1 MGAPLESRFVDR
13 VEIRVAAGKGGDGLV
28 AFRREAFVPKGGPSG
43 GNGGR
48 GGSVILA
55 VRRSLS
61 TLIDF
66 RGGAVF
72 KAGNGA
78 PGGANRMTGRD
89 GADLVLSVPPGTVV
103 TDADSGTQIGDLTED
118 GQTLVVA
125 EGGAPGR
132 GNARFATPT
141 RQTPRF
147 ATPGGKGVER
157 RLILDLKLIADAGLV
172 GLPNAGKST
181 LLASVSRAKPRI
193 GNYPFTTLHPCLGVV
208 RMGDESDFVIADLP
222 GLIEGAS
229 EGAGLGLRFLRH
241 VERTAVLVYVLAPDL
256 PVSPAEQLRILK
268 SEIAAYGGT
277 RRDREIL
284 VLSKADLLTPDDI
297 ADKLE
302 GVPGDV
308 IVLSSATGEGVARFL
323 KSLAGIVA
331 GMRMSESSSNS
342 PSSRESEEPV

>member
-28 AFRREAFVPKGGPSG
+28 AFRREAFVPRGGPSG
-43 GNGGR
+43 GDGGR

-118 GQTLVVA
+118 GQTLIVA
-125 EGGAPGR
+125 EGGTPGR

-241 VERTAVLVYVLAPDL
+241 VERTTVLVYVLAPDL

-268 SEIAAYGGT
+268 AEIAAYGGT

-297 ADKLE
+297 EDKLE